1 LLFSCN
7 IFSRVNIK
15 IFVNFSSI
23 TVDDFIEY
31 NGGCWFI
38 KYNSIYK
45 IEIEAY
51 KEEKGDLE
59 IMLSKLW
66 VEKML
71 CRKQT

>member
-1 LLFSCN
+1 MLVHKVQL
-7 IFSRVNIK
+7 
-15 IFVNFSSI
+15 
-23 TVDDFIEY
+23 
-31 NGGCWFI
+31 
-38 KYNSIYK
+38 YK